1 MKIRRKLPT
10 KRNVINFIVDRRRLL
25 EIIFGILIVLSL
37 FCSLFVEINYDLKE
51 YLPADTP
58 SESGINLMEKEFGYP
73 GIARVMVDDVS
84 LYEAKAYKEKIEAID
99 GVDRVLWADSET
111 DVYQAGEFVESKDI
125 EDYYKNRHSVMDI
138 IFKESDTSKRTSQ
151 SIDEIRKITG
161 AKGHLVGPAVQ
172 DKTVSEGLRSEMGSV
187 LALAFAVIA
196 LVLFLSTTSWFEPV
210 LFLFIMA
217 IVIIINS
224 GTNVFLGTI
233 SFLTSNVSSVLL
245 LACSMDFSIFLLH
258 AFIRR
263 KEAGKEPEQ
272 AIRDA
277 LEEAMSS
284 IIPSGVSTI
293 AGFLMLATMK
303 FTIGFDLGIV
313 LAKGIVISLATVLC
327 LMPALILHSYKL
339 VEKTAHRPFLPKFE
353 KLGRISFKARYGV
366 LIFIALAAVP
376 AFVAQG
382 MNDFVYGGETMGASP
397 GTQMYADEQAI
408 DAQFGRSNLL
418 MALYP
423 NTSLVK
429 EKQLSDELEKLGYVK
444 SVTSLSNTLPEGVP
458 ASMVPKR
465 ELNDLHTDRY
475 ARMMIYIRTK
485 GESEL
490 AFHASDEIQAV
501 VKKYY
506 PEDSHVIGETPST
519 QDIKTTINGDY
530 NVVDLLSLAGVGVIY
545 AITFQSALVPFL
557 LMIPVEMTVF
567 FDMIFPYLAGD
578 STTFLGYLIVS
589 NLILGATD
597 DYGILITTTYLDFR
611 GRMDRKQAYIE
622 TIATCTPSIL
632 ASGMILSGAG
642 YLFYFISSIAAI
654 GDLGHLVGRGALLS
668 ILLMVFLLPAILYLF
683 DGPILRSRQR
693 HADRL
698 KRLHEGKSRKPLP
711 KREALKNLRKQLKT
725 IAGSWKFPCRQ
736 SSGPKKP
743 GAFETSEPNP
753 PKSEQED
760 LQ

>member
-1 MKIRRKLPT
+1 MKPHIKLPT
-10 KRNVINFIVDRRRLL
+10 KRNVIDFIVDRRRLL
-25 EIIFGILIVLSL
+25 EIIFGILVVLSL

-58 SESGINLMEKEFGYP
+58 SENGINRMEKEFGYP
-73 GIARVMVDDVS
+73 GTARVMVDDVS
-84 LYEAKAYKEKIEAID
+84 LYEAKACKDRIEAVD
-99 GVDRVLWADSET
+99 GVDKVIWADSET
-111 DVYQAGEFVESKDI
+111 DVYQAGGFVESKDI

-138 IFKESDTSKRTSQ
+138 MFEESDTSSRTSKA
-151 SIDEIRKITG
+151 IDEIRKITG
-161 AKGHLVGPAVQ
+161 TKGHLIGPAVQ
-172 DKTVSEGLRSEMGSV
+172 DKTVSEGLKSEMGGV
-187 LALAFAVIA
+187 LVLAFALIA

-217 IVIIINS
+217 IVIIINM
-224 GTNVFLGTI
+224 GTNIFLGTI

-258 AFIRR
+258 AFIRK
-263 KEAGKEPEQ
+263 KEAGEEPEQ
-272 AIRDA
+272 AIRSA
-277 LEEAMSS
+277 LEESMSS
-284 IIPSGVSTI
+284 IIPSGASTI

-327 LMPALILHSYKL
+327 LMPALILHSYRL
-339 VEKTAHRPFLPKFE
+339 VEKTAHRPFLPKFG
-353 KLGRISFKARYGV
+353 KLGRLSFKARYAV
-366 LIFIALAAVP
+366 LISAVLIAVP

-397 GTQMYADEQAI
+397 GTQLYADEQAI

-423 NTSLVK
+423 NTSMVK
-429 EKQLSDELEKLGYVK
+429 EKQLSEELEGLGYVK
-444 SVTSLSNTLPEGVP
+444 SVTSLANTLPEGVP
-458 ASMVPKR
+458 ASIVPKS
-465 ELNDLHTDRY
+465 ELSDLHTERY

-485 GESEL
+485 SESEL
-490 AFHASDEIQAV
+490 AFRASDEIQAI

-530 NVVDLLSLAGVGVIY
+530 NTVDLLSLAGVGVIY
-545 AITFQSALVPFL
+545 AITFKSALVPLL

-567 FDMIFPYLAGD
+567 LDMIFPYLAG
-578 STTFLGYLIVS
+578 STTSFLGYLIVS

-597 DYGILITTTYLDFR
+597 DYGILIATTYLDFR
-611 GRMDRKQAYIE
+611 GRMDRKRAYIE

-642 YLFYFISSIAAI
+642 YILHFTSSIAAI

-668 ILLMVFLLPAILYLF
+668 IMIMIFLLPAILYLF
-683 DGPILRSRQR
+683 DKPILRGQQR

-698 KRLHEGKSRKPLP
+698 KRLRELKNGRSPL
-711 KREALKNLRKQLKT
+711 KRNILKNLWKRLKIFPQRVFRPGKLGRK
-725 IAGSWKFPCRQ
+725 R
-736 SSGPKKP
+736 
-743 GAFETSEPNP
+743 
-753 PKSEQED
+753 D
-760 LQ
+760 V

>member
-1 MKIRRKLPT
+1 MKTGIKLPT
-10 KRNVINFIVDRRRLL
+10 KRNIIDFIVDRRRLL
-25 EIIFGILIVLSL
+25 EIIFGVLVVLSL
-37 FCSLFVEINYDLKE
+37 FCNLFVEINYDLKE
-51 YLPADTP
+51 YLPEDTP
-58 SESGINLMEKEFGYP
+58 SEAGIHLMEKEFGYP
-73 GIARVMVDDVS
+73 GTARVMVDDVS
-84 LYEAKAYKEKIEAID
+84 LYEAKAYKEKIEAVD
-99 GVDRVLWADSET
+99 GVDRVVWADSKT
-111 DVYQAGEFVESKDI
+111 DVYQSGEFVESGDI
-125 EDYYKNRHSVMDI
+125 KDYYKDGHSVMDI
-138 IFKESDTSKRTSQ
+138 VFKEGDTSKRTSQ
-151 SIDEIRKITG
+151 AIDEIEKITG

-172 DKTVSEGLRSEMGSV
+172 DKTVSTGLKSEMGGVMV
-187 LALAFAVIA
+187 LAFGLIA

-217 IVIIINS
+217 IVIIINK
-224 GTNVFLGTI
+224 GTNIFLGTI

-258 AFIRR
+258 AFIRK
-263 KEAGKEPEQ
+263 KEAGEEPEQ

-277 LEEAMSS
+277 LDESMSS

-327 LMPALILHSYKL
+327 LMPSLILHSYKL

-353 KLGRISFKARYGV
+353 KLGRMSFDARYAV
-366 LIFIALAAVP
+366 LIFAALVAVP

-382 MNDFVYGGETMGASP
+382 MNDFVYGNETMGLSP
-397 GTQMYADEQAI
+397 GTQLYADEQAI
-408 DAQFGRSNLL
+408 DAQFGRSNL
-418 MALYP
+418 MMVLYP
-423 NTSLVK
+423 NTSMVK
-429 EKQLSDELEKLGYVK
+429 EKQLSDELEDLGYVK
-444 SVTSLSNTLPEGVP
+444 SVTSLADTLPDGVP
-458 ASMVPKR
+458 DSIVPKST
-465 ELNDLHTDRY
+465 LNDLHTDRY
-475 ARMMIYIRTK
+475 ARMLVYVRTK

-490 AFHASDEIQAV
+490 AFQASDEIQAI

-545 AITFQSALVPFL
+545 AITFRSALVPLL

-567 FDMIFPYLAGD
+567 LDMIFPYLTG
-578 STTFLGYLIVS
+578 STTSFLGYLIVS

-611 GRMDRKQAYIE
+611 KRMDRKQAYIE

-642 YLFYFISSIAAI
+642 YILHFTSSLAAI

-668 ILLMVFLLPAILYLF
+668 IIIMIFLLPAILYLF
-683 DGPILRSRQR
+683 DKPILRGQQR
-693 HADRL
+693 HEERLQRLRERKNGNPLL
-698 KRLHEGKSRKPLP
+698 KRGGLKSFLKRVFGPRKTG
-711 KREALKNLRKQLKT
+711 RKQ
-725 IAGSWKFPCRQ
+725 GV
-736 SSGPKKP
+736 
-743 GAFETSEPNP
+743 
-753 PKSEQED
+753 
-760 LQ
+760 